1 MKVPE
6 ASGLVKLTSRR
17 PEERAKSSQP
27 SDSRAAESRKVKT
40 PNPLKKGSSLC
51 LCFGQ
56 IPRKASEVLRIRCS
70 ALQLSHNNDLVELSH
85 LGRKLTHPRGEN
97 SKSWDGPGKDNCI
110 VSTLPMNPT
119 MNRYDFE
126 TTCISQRGHVEI
138 CDKITLSKRLIIPR
152 QQPGG
157 KTVQYS
163 NISFIF
169 HDVIKHLI

>member
-1 MKVPE
+1 M
-6 ASGLVKLTSRR
+6 
-17 PEERAKSSQP
+17 
-27 SDSRAAESRKVKT
+27 KT

-70 ALQLSHNNDLVELSH
+70 ALQLSHNDLVELSH

-97 SKSWDGPGKDNCI
+97 GKSWDGPGKDNCI

-169 HDVIKHLI
+169 HDVIKHIFVIKL